1 MLTVKPI
8 YFYIS
13 RAVTSALVCGLSE
26 HPRIATSCCKT
37 CRIRWVKVTDPR
49 EALFNI
55 LSRAYVATKGE
66 KMDTT
71 TCPTGRATWKIRK
84 SRGRSCETNCNVR
97 PFRRTYRLSGTYIQ
111 YIRRKPLLLYSAF
124 QFIEPYYCVDTHKC
138 VLHIY
143 ARVHY
148 IGLPHSSFRAITCFF
163 SKIGGTF
170 LESKFFLQK
179 AISFNFFRYSII
191 LIIKFSIE
199 KLKLLRFIKRDIHIL
214 HMRSYHHYL
223 LHNFSVLHHYITI
236 E

>member
-1 MLTVKPI
+1 MTVKPI

-13 RAVTSALVCGLSE
+13 RAVTSALICGLSE

-71 TCPTGRATWKIRK
+71 TCPAERATWKIRK

-97 PFRRTYRLSGTYIQ
+97 PFRRMYRLSGTYMQ
-111 YIRRKPLLLYSAF
+111 CIRRKPLLLYSAF
-124 QFIEPYYCVDTHKC
+124 KFIEPYYCVNTHKY

-148 IGLPHSSFRAITCFF
+148 ISLPHSSFRAITCFF
-163 SKIGGTF
+163 LAKLGRLFSNQNFFYRKP
-170 LESKFFLQK
+170 FFL
-179 AISFNFFRYSII
+179 I
-191 LIIKFSIE
+191 FS
-199 KLKLLRFIKRDIHIL
+199 DI
-214 HMRSYHHYL
+214 
-223 LHNFSVLHHYITI
+223 
-236 E
+236 